1 MGFAEET
8 GYVPTTIE
16 QMMVYCM
23 EGVNEQF
30 GTTYTIDTFVGT
42 NWYKY
47 FYALMQRLQANEVK
61 TAEIFLK
68 MQDYFA
74 STNETLSRP
83 NTTSSG
89 IVDYFA
95 TKGYLVS
102 VKKPVDADAGKCS
115 IAVDVDET
123 LPSYAGTLKPLLC
136 SYVKDCVVAGVVS
149 QGTEEETITLANGQ
163 SFDFKYFLPDRI
175 PVLLRL
181 TLNISDNNL
190 FTIAAPEVVK
200 EILTD
205 RIAEL
210 YRLGLNFE
218 PQRYFSVADAPYCGS
233 VLLEYSVDDGANWED
248 AVYVAEFDEVFTFD
262 PIEDVEIVEV

>member
-1 MGFAEET
+1 MGFAQET

-16 QMMVYCM
+16 AMMQYCM
-23 EGVNEQF
+23 EGINEQF
-30 GTTYTIDTFVGT
+30 GTTYTSETFVAS

-61 TAEIFLK
+61 TSEIFLK

-74 STNETLSRP
+74 TTNETLARP

-102 VKKPVDADAGKCS
+102 VKPMIDADAGKCS

-123 LPSYAGTLKPLLC
+123 LPNYASTLKPLIC

-181 TLNISDNNL
+181 TITLSENNL
-190 FTIAAPEVVK
+190 FTVASPEAVRT
-200 EILTD
+200 ILTD
-205 RIAEL
+205 RIAAM

-218 PQRYFSVADAPYCGS
+218 PQRYFYISDAPWAS
-233 VLLEYSVDDGANWED
+233 MVLLEYSQDGGTTWDD
-248 AVYVAEFDEVFTFD
+248 AVFEAEFDEVFTFD
-262 PIEDVEIVEV
+262 PIDDVEIVEV